1 MAGKSLEDMSAEEI
15 AGLADMQNQLMND
28 PATRGTM
35 LRLMKAKNPSLS
47 IPEVELIDQANVAFG
62 KVNERLDKFEMSQ
75 LERDT
80 KARIER
86 ERARLASQGMSEDDI
101 NAIEKIMQD
110 EQIPNYATAAKYYQ
124 QSRQL
129 AAPTPSTETERNGR
143 FELPAD
149 PLKAAKGGRNGLKE
163 FGRSEANAAMNDLL
177 AGRIKLH

>member
-1 MAGKSLEDMSAEEI
+1 MAGKTLEDMSAEEI
-15 AGLADMQNQLMND
+15 AALADMQNQLMNN
-28 PATRGTM
+28 PETRSTM
-35 LRLMKAKNPSLS
+35 LRLMKRQNPALA
-47 IPEVELIDQANVAFG
+47 IPEIELADQANHAFKG
-62 KVNERLDKFEMSQ
+62 VNDRLDKMQLDQ

-80 KARIER
+80 KARVER
-86 ERARLASQGMSEDDI
+86 ERGRLASQGMSEDDI
-101 NAIEKIMQD
+101 TAIEKVMVD